1 MGIDDYIIDPKEW
14 ELASNKKMMSYS
26 FGFIIDLYLISAYN
40 FTIFYFYE
48 VEIGLNVELVTI
60 AIMVFALGNI
70 LSSPILGYLTDRSF
84 KWSEKWGFRAPWII
98 ISALPAIIFYLL
110 LYIPPNID
118 VKTNPWPVF
127 WYLMIISCLFSI
139 FYSLYRQHFYG
150 SFANHFREDFER
162 RRASAI
168 AFLFPGALL
177 FCMSIIPL
185 FIIRYGD
192 KSTFLLST
200 IIITIILLLCLV
212 ILIPGIRES
221 TEVKQRF
228 IQGYKI
234 EQETSFLKMMK
245 ISLSQ
250 KNFMTLLCAYTLI
263 TISGGLNMAS
273 SIYFFKDV
281 LGLPL
286 YLSVYPNIAYY
297 LAVMLSLPLWAII
310 AARYGNIKTY
320 ILGIMLSGAAY
331 IPYLWITTLEEVIIF
346 SIVRGLGYSCTAFMV
361 LPILSDTYDEITLIC
376 GRHQEAT
383 LVGIRNIF
391 IRSSVIFQA
400 LIIGGVHLMTGYNN
414 NPNPNTIQ
422 TPLAIWGIR
431 VHRGLIPMIFCFAAC
446 AIMLI
451 WYDLKGEKQ
460 QILKSNL
467 RDRGL

>member
-1 MGIDDYIIDPKEW
+1 MSLDDSIFDPKAW

-26 FGFIIDLYLISAYN
+26 FGFIIDLYLLSAYN

-48 VEIGLNVELVTI
+48 VEIGLNVELITI

-70 LSSPILGYLTDRSF
+70 LSSPFLGYLTDRSF

-110 LYIPPNID
+110 LYTPPNID
-118 VKTNPWPVF
+118 PKTNPWPVF

-150 SFANHFREDFER
+150 SFANQFREDFER

-177 FCMSIIPL
+177 FFMSIIPL

-200 IIITIILLLCLV
+200 IITTIILLLCLV
-212 ILIPGIRES
+212 ILIPGIHES
-221 TEVKQRF
+221 TEVKKRF
-228 IQGYKI
+228 LQGYNI

-245 ISLSQ
+245 LSLGQ

-297 LAVMLSLPLWAII
+297 LAVMLSLPLWAIV

-320 ILGIMLSGAAY
+320 ILGILLSGVSY

-422 TPLAIWGIR
+422 TPLAIWGVR
-431 VHRGLIPMIFCFAAC
+431 VHNALIPMILCFIAG
-446 AIMLI
+446 IFMMKG
-451 WYDLKGEKQ
+451 YDLKGEKK
-460 QILKSNL
+460 ILLKENL
-467 RDRGL
+467 RKRGL

>member
-1 MGIDDYIIDPKEW
+1 MSIDDYLFDPKDW
-14 ELASNKKMMSYS
+14 KIASNKKMMSYS

-70 LSSPILGYLTDRSF
+70 LSSPFLGYLTDRSF

-110 LYIPPNID
+110 LYTPPNID
-118 VKTNPWPVF
+118 AKTNPWPVF
-127 WYLMIISCLFSI
+127 WYLMLISCLFSI

-150 SFANHFREDFER
+150 SFANQYREDFER

-177 FCMSIIPL
+177 FIMSIIPL
-185 FIIRYGD
+185 FIIKYGD
-192 KSTFLLST
+192 KSSYLLST
-200 IIITIILLLCLV
+200 IIISIILLVCLG
-212 ILIPGIRES
+212 ILIPGIHES
-221 TEVKQRF
+221 TDVKNRF
-228 IQGYKI
+228 LQGYKNK
-234 EQETSFLKMMK
+234 QETSFLKTMK
-245 ISLSQ
+245 IAFRQ

-286 YLSVYPNIAYY
+286 YLSIYPTIAYY
-297 LAVMLSLPLWAII
+297 IALMLSLPLWAIV

-320 ILGIMLSGAAY
+320 ILGILLTGVAY
-331 IPYLWITTLEEVIIF
+331 IPYLWITTLEEAIIF
-346 SIVRGLGYSCTAFMV
+346 SIARGLGYSCTAFMV
-361 LPILSDTYDEITLIC
+361 LPILSDTYDEITLIS

-400 LIIGGVHLMTGYNN
+400 IIIGGVHLMTGYNN
-414 NPNPNTIQ
+414 NPTPTTIQ
-422 TPLAIWGIR
+422 TPLAIWGVR
-431 VHRGLIPMIFCFAAC
+431 VHSALIPMILCFLAG
-446 AIMLI
+446 IFMMNG
-451 WYDLKGEKQ
+451 YDLKGQKKVL
-460 QILKSNL
+460 LKENL
-467 RDRGL
+467 RKRGL